1 MQPDEQPM
9 AGLDGALLKDLLLVV
24 AAFVAG
30 AQNAVAGG
38 GSFVTFPALVFTGVP
53 PIIANASSTVA
64 LFPGSLAGAWGY
76 RRDFQPMQGVS
87 LLAITLVSLVGG
99 ATGAVLLLVTPAR
112 AFDLIVPWL
121 LLLATVLFA
130 FGPQFTHFVARRWRI
145 GPPTLLAVQ
154 LLIAIYGG
162 YFGGAIGILM
172 LALYGLFGL
181 TNLNAMN
188 GVKSLMAGLLN
199 AVAVVVFVIA
209 GKVWWHETAIMVV
222 AAIVGGYGG
231 ARIARRIDPRY
242 LRGIIILI
250 AAGITIIFFVRG

>member
-1 MQPDEQPM
+1 
-9 AGLDGALLKDLLLVV
+9 LKDLLLVI

-30 AQNAVAGG
+30 AQNAIAGG
-38 GSFVTFPALVFTGVP
+38 GSFVTFPALVFIGVP

-64 LFPGSLAGAWGY
+64 LFPGSLAGAWAY
-76 RRDFQPMQGVS
+76 RHDFEPMQGVR
-87 LLAITLVSLVGG
+87 LWAITLVSVVGG
-99 ATGAVLLLVTPAR
+99 AVGAVLLLVTPPR

-130 FGPQFTHFVARRWRI
+130 FGPELTRFVARLWRI
-145 GPPTLLAVQ
+145 GPATLLAIQ
-154 LLIAIYGG
+154 MLIAIYGG

-209 GKVWWHETAIMVV
+209 GKIWWHETGIMVL
-222 AAIVGGYGG
+222 AAIAGGYGG
-231 ARIARRIDPRY
+231 ARVARRVDHRY
-242 LRGIIILI
+242 LRAVIILI
-250 AAGITIIFFVRG
+250 AVAMTVTFFVRG